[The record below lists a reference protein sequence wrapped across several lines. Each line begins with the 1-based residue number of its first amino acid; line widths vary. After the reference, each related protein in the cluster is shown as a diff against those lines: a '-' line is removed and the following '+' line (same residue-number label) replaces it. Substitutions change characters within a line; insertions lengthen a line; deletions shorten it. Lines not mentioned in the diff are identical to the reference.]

1 VAQAINIK
9 VLVTYKRPGVGR
21 DSGSLLESTLF
32 LSQQKMERG
41 HGTGNSHFSGNDYLL
56 FTFQII
62 PLRRESLSSPVVAVD
77 IGSATDFFRFLP
89 SSNVEFRREL
99 TVKLPLPLSPDDDQ
113 KISADDVAVCQ
124 TRASQDGDEWTV
136 LDGPLKL
143 TRNSVAFDTRTLS
156 K

>member
-1 VAQAINIK
+1 MV
-9 VLVTYKRPGVGR
+9 P
-21 DSGSLLESTLF
+21 E
-32 LSQQKMERG
+32 
-41 HGTGNSHFSGNDYLL
+41 NSHFSGNDYLL

-62 PLRRESLSSPVVAVD
+62 PLRRESFSSPIVAAD

-99 TVKLPLPLSPDDDQ
+99 TVKLPLPVSPDDDQ
-113 KISADDVAVCQ
+113 KISADEVAVCQ

-136 LDGPLKL
+136 LDGRPLKL